1 MRFGTAVTAV
11 LASLAVAGA
20 SATVAYAGQ
29 QGSLPTGRDVS
40 YPQCGEGLPFNQ
52 AFGIVAVN
60 EGLANTTNTCLPDEL
75 TWAQESAGGARQ
87 PKASLYVNT
96 ADPGRGVT
104 DWPANNYDPVT
115 GNHVTDPYGTCRGG
129 NNQACAWQYG
139 WNLADLD
146 ARTRGVQNPGSYRW
160 WLDLET
166 ANSWQLN
173 APDNRADLEGMV
185 AFFRHIGGSAGIYS
199 TPKQWDPII
208 GTVGPASP
216 LYRLPDW
223 LPGAK
228 TLAQAKKNCRL
239 APLTAG
245 GTVSVTQWTTP
256 SANSDLSCRSLP

>member
-1 MRFGTAVTAV
+1 MRLGTAVTAV
-11 LASLAVAGA
+11 LASLAIAGA
-20 SATVAYAGQ
+20 STAAAYAGPQ
-29 QGSLPTGRDVS
+29 DSLPTGRDVS
-40 YPQCGEGLPFNQ
+40 YPQCGEELPFNQ

-60 EGLANTTNTCLPDEL
+60 EGLANTTNPCLPDEL

-96 ADPGRGVT
+96 ANPGRGVA
-104 DWPANNYDPVT
+104 DWPTDDDDPVT
-115 GNHVTDPYGTCRGG
+115 GKRVADPYGSCHGG

-146 ARTRGVQNPGSYRW
+146 ARTRGVQDPGSYRW
-160 WLDLET
+160 WLDVET
-166 ANSWQLN
+166 ANSWQRS

-185 AFFRHIGGSAGIYS
+185 SFFRHIGGSAGIYS
-199 TPKQWDPII
+199 TPRQWDPLI

-245 GTVSVTQWTTP
+245 GTVSLTQWTTP
-256 SANSDLSCRSLP
+256 AANSDLSCRSLP